1 MDPLID
7 IVVVDYH
14 TRPDL
19 DRFLRS
25 CSVIT
30 VPHTITVILVEADIP
45 PLDDPIHAWSTAGAG
60 RDVKAAKDNI
70 GYARACNWGAALG
83 DAPVIGLFNADVTIT
98 EGSVEHCIVTMNSA
112 PDIAVVG
119 PRQVNG
125 KGKLTHA
132 GIFGGN
138 KAAKPRGWLERDRG
152 QYVEVEEATSV
163 SGSAYFVRR
172 SIWDEMAS
180 CPTYRR
186 IDPGSMGAFLRT
198 PHYYEET
205 WFSYHA
211 REHGYRVVYDGAVT
225 MIHEWHQAS
234 PVGGWAEQQ
243 FKISRKMFRDA
254 CDAHGI
260 ERD

>member
-1 MDPLID
+1 MVMDPLID

-14 TRPDL
+14 TRHDL
-19 DRFLRS
+19 DRFLES
-25 CSVIT
+25 CSVIS
-30 VPHTITVILVEADIP
+30 VPHTVTVILVEADLP
-45 PLDDPIHAWSTAGAG
+45 PDSDPIHQG
-60 RDVKAAKDNI
+60 REVKAAKDNI

-83 DAPVIGLFNADVTIT
+83 DAPAIGLFNADVIIT
-98 EGSVEHCIVTMNSA
+98 PGSVEHCIVTLDSS

-119 PRQVNG
+119 PRQVNS
-125 KGKLTHA
+125 KGKLTHT

-138 KAAKPRGWLERDRG
+138 KGAKPRAWNERDRG
-152 QYVEVEEATSV
+152 QHVEVEDATSV

-172 SIWDEMAS
+172 SVWDEMAS
-180 CPTYRR
+180 CPIYRR

-205 WFSYHA
+205 WFSYHVRA
-211 REHGYRVVYDGAVT
+211 HGYRVVYDGAVT

-243 FKISRKMFRDA
+243 FRVSRQMFRDA
-254 CDAHGI
+254 CDAHDI
-260 ERD
+260 PRD